1 MLYLCQ
7 GILLRT
13 YSEFQEKQVRI
24 CETPEILKEHADKI
38 GALILID
45 DFIGSGETA
54 LECLEYLNFVN
65 VKTYIVALV
74 AQEEGINN
82 ISSEG
87 ISVFTA
93 VSRKKAITDV
103 YPEEE
108 AKEKIKKMIKI
119 SKQLQAP
126 KGMQLGYASTES
138 LVAMI
143 KTPNNT
149 FPVYWCECRKILM
162 HHL

>member
-1 MLYLCQ
+1 M
-7 GILLRT
+7 
-13 YSEFQEKQVRI
+13 EKQ
-24 CETPEILKEHADKI
+24 L
-38 GALILID
+38 
-45 DFIGSGETA
+45 

-103 YPEEE
+103 YPEEGS
-108 AKEKIKKMIKI
+108 KRKKLKND
-119 SKQLQAP
+119 KN
-126 KGMQLGYASTES
+126 K
-138 LVAMI
+138 
-143 KTPNNT
+143 
-149 FPVYWCECRKILM
+149 
-162 HHL
+162 